1 MLPMEFSMSD
11 LNGNEKYAYLD
22 EPLPT
27 NTYNPGRVEAVD
39 VMLIG
44 DDCFVIF
51 YESFDTNYSYTKIG
65 HIDNLPKLD
74 SGDISIGLSKE

>member
-39 VMLIG
+39 VMLFG
-44 DDCFVIF
+44 DD
-51 YESFDTNYSYTKIG
+51 
-65 HIDNLPKLD
+65 
-74 SGDISIGLSKE
+74 